1 MGGLTHRRAMS
12 FYASSTGDLAS
23 LAIPSADGVAVG
35 ALLYCRSHCVALY
48 VDSDGRLGWC

>member
-23 LAIPSADGVAVG
+23 LAIPSADGVSVG
-35 ALLYCRSHCVALY
+35 VLLYFRSHCVALY
-48 VDSDGRLGWC
+48 VDSDVRLGWC

>member
-12 FYASSTGDLAS
+12 FYAFNTGDLAS

-35 ALLYCRSHCVALY
+35 VLLYFGSHCVALY
-48 VDSDGRLGWC
+48 VDSDVRLGWC